1 MSTGEQ
7 PAPVLVAV
15 DGSGRSAGAVRY
27 AVREAR
33 LRGST
38 VRIVHVAP
46 TTLPQGGFWPS
57 VDWDVEDLRS
67 SGERVLDRAVSRTS
81 TSAPDVEVDSQ
92 LYRGPRVG
100 ELARASAEGALLVL
114 GRETRHGLERLVTG
128 ATTAGVVA
136 RAVVPV
142 LVVRAD
148 WQEDGTTGLVVG
160 VRSYPGD
167 GELLAHAYAAA
178 AVRHAT
184 LRLVQ
189 VADAGDLAPDAVE
202 GADVDAAV
210 AAGNRMLGEAVRDW
224 SADTGID
231 LLVGLSLG
239 RDTSEMSVLDALRT
253 RFSEF
258 FPGPRIRGSRANLV
272 VCHQR
277 IARYTVARFARRHGL
292 PLLVWTVD
300 DPDAL
305 AYWLTQDVSWLVTTN
320 YPERAIGLRQT
331 VQGQTT

>member
-1 MSTGEQ
+1 MSTGQ
-7 PAPVLVAV
+7 PPPPVLVAV

-38 VRIVHVAP
+38 VRLVHVAP
-46 TTLPQGGFWPS
+46 TTLPEGGLWPS
-57 VDWDVEDLRS
+57 VGRDVEDLRS
-67 SGERVLDRAVSRTS
+67 SGEMVLDRAVSWTS
-81 TSAPDVEVDSQ
+81 GSAPDVEVDS
-92 LYRGPRVG
+92 LLRRGPRVG
-100 ELARASAEGALLVL
+100 ELVRASAAGALLVL

-136 RAVVPV
+136 RAGVPV

-148 WQEDGTTGLVVG
+148 WHEDDTAGLVVG

-189 VADAGDLAPDAVE
+189 VADVGDLAPDAVE

-210 AAGNRMLGEAVRDW
+210 AAGNRMLQEAVGDW
-224 SADTGID
+224 SAAFPEIPVQSTVVPGRPAEALVEAASDAEL
-231 LLVGLSLG
+231 LLVARPHRDLRHPARLG
-239 RDTSEMSVLDALRT
+239 RTLRT
-253 RFSEF
+253 VVRTSGTPVEVV
-258 FPGPRIRGSRANLV
+258 PLSRDP
-272 VCHQR
+272 
-277 IARYTVARFARRHGL
+277 ARAPSSAGARA
-292 PLLVWTVD
+292 T
-300 DPDAL
+300 
-305 AYWLTQDVSWLVTTN
+305 S
-320 YPERAIGLRQT
+320 
-331 VQGQTT
+331 